1 MSQPS
6 AKETRKFIST
16 LLKTCAQAKVK
27 GYDDIKSQVI
37 SDLNSFSKDIS
48 LIRSENNDTL
58 GILAVIEDK
67 IDTVRIIIDS
77 YLHILG
83 STEQFFNWVFE
94 YNKDKANVFDVAVE
108 RGNINIIQYL
118 FVILS
123 KTSEV
128 RLELKE
134 PKNNLF
140 HFAAQHN
147 QCYPIIFFYEKLQS
161 YFKETSIHRMKMEL
175 LRYYMHQRK
184 QTSNGLITRFRSEY
198 QFG

>member
-77 YLHILG
+77 YLHILA

-94 YNKDKANVFDVAVE
+94 YNKDKANLFDVAAE

-161 YFKETSIHRMKMEL
+161 YFKETLIIDTPNENGITPL
-175 LRYYMHQRK
+175 LYASK
-184 QTSNGLITRFRSEY
+184 EANK
-198 QFG
+198 

>member
-1 MSQPS
+1 M
-6 AKETRKFIST
+6 
-16 LLKTCAQAKVK
+16 
-27 GYDDIKSQVI
+27 
-37 SDLNSFSKDIS
+37 
-48 LIRSENNDTL
+48 
-58 GILAVIEDK
+58 ILAVIEDK

-83 STEQFFNWVFE
+83 STEQFFNWVFLH
-94 YNKDKANVFDVAVE
+94 NNDKANVFDVAAE

-147 QCYPIIFFYEKLQS
+147 QYYPIIFFYEKLQS
-161 YFKETSIHRMKMEL
+161 YFKETLIIDTPNENGITPLLYACIKGSKQVMDLLLDLGVNINSVDKDGNTCLHYAVMSNSPRVVKKLLVRGANREL
-175 LRYYMHQRK
+175 KNKR
-184 QTSNGLITRFRSEY
+184 TNA
-198 QFG
+198 